1 MKSSTTKSIRWLTQC
16 AVIAAL
22 YAAMTFA
29 AGALNLA
36 YGPVQF
42 RFSEALTI
50 LPVFTPA
57 AVPGL
62 LVGCLIGNITSP
74 LGWLD
79 IVCGASAS
87 LLAAVSTRALR
98 GVRLHGVPILAPLPP
113 VLFNALIVGAEIT
126 LLAPGASFAAFLY
139 SALTVGLGQ
148 LAVCYG
154 LGLPL
159 YCALRPAE
167 KRLFARS

>member
-1 MKSSTTKSIRWLTQC
+1 M
-16 AVIAAL
+16 
-22 YAAMTFA
+22 
-29 AGALNLA
+29 
-36 YGPVQF
+36 
-42 RFSEALTI
+42 
-50 LPVFTPA
+50 
-57 AVPGL
+57 PGL

-126 LLAPGASFAAFLY
+126 LLAPG
-139 SALTVGLGQ
+139 VP
-148 LAVCYG
+148 
-154 LGLPL
+154 LP
-159 YCALRPAE
+159 P
-167 KRLFARS
+167 FSIPPSPSGWDS